1 MQNCYRNRYDIF
13 ESILNTANGNEVK
26 QLEILSEANLSH
38 GLFKKIYVPII
49 RVRFNRIYTT

>member
-26 QLEILSEANLSH
+26 QLEILNKANLSH
-38 GLFKKIYVPII
+38 ELFKKYMFPLLGSDLSA
-49 RVRFNRIYTT
+49 NSD